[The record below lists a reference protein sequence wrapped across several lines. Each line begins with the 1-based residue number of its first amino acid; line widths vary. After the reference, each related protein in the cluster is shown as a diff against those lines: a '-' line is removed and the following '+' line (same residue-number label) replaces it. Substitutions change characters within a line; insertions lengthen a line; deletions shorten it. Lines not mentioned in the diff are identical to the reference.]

1 MLRLLKKLEMLKEL
15 RTNVLLIGNGKSTT
29 GNLAYLKKTSDY
41 ALSFPVFILKAFV
54 LNLLN
59 RSNSL
64 NT

>member
-1 MLRLLKKLEMLKEL
+1 MSCKSATE
-15 RTNVLLIGNGKSTT
+15 KSTT
-29 GNLAYLKKTSDY
+29 GYLAYFKKTSDY
-41 ALSFPVFILKAFV
+41 SLSFPVFILKTFV

>member
-1 MLRLLKKLEMLKEL
+1 MSCKSATE
-15 RTNVLLIGNGKSTT
+15 KSTT